1 MYVCMCSTLVY
12 IICYIYINLYIYVQK
27 DPHYIYMYNYVYIKS
42 NQCTHIYLCTYIRLR
57 WVSSAKI

>member
-27 DPHYIYMYNYVYIKS
+27 DPHYIYINYV
-42 NQCTHIYLCTYIRLR
+42 
-57 WVSSAKI
+57 